1 MSGEV
6 KIQNYALEGRIK
18 ISNGINEGQFGININ

>member
-6 KIQNYALEGRIK
+6 RTNYTLEGRIK
-18 ISNGINEGQFGININ
+18 ISNGVNEGQFGININ